1 MTPFPGTNGNSLGGA
16 RCDCHKESH
25 QPQFIVITGGPG
37 SGKTAV
43 LELARK
49 SLCPHVAVL
58 PESAG
63 ILFGGGFWRRDTAS
77 ARAAAQRAI
86 FHIQKELERIVEDE
100 RQVAVGLCD
109 RGSIDGA
116 AYWPKDEASYW
127 SELTT
132 SRAAEYA
139 RYAAVIHLR
148 TPPLTQGYNN
158 HTNPIRIESALQA
171 MEIDEKLLRVW
182 ENHPRRIVIESCDNF
197 LDKAQKTLAEIRR
210 FIPKCCLNVND

>member
-1 MTPFPGTNGNSLGGA
+1 MTHDPGKVGNSFGGA
-16 RCDCHKESH
+16 RCDCRHNAH
-25 QPQFIVITGGPG
+25 QPKFVVITGGPG

-49 SLCPHVAVL
+49 ALCPHVLIL

-63 ILFGGGFWRRDTAS
+63 ILFGGGFWRRETDS

-100 RQVAVGLCD
+100 KQAAIGLCD
-109 RGSIDGA
+109 RGSIDGL

-127 SELTT
+127 DELKTD
-132 SRAAEYA
+132 REAEYA
-139 RYAAVIHLR
+139 RYEAVIHLR
-148 TPPLTQGYNN
+148 TPPAAQGYNN

-171 MEIDEKLLRVW
+171 MEIDQKLLRVW
-182 ENHPRRIVIESCDNF
+182 ERHPRRIVIDSCDNF
-197 LDKAQKTLAEIRR
+197 LEKAQKTIVEIRKL
-210 FIPKCCLNVND
+210 IPACCLKV